1 LLKIVQQF
9 EAEFR
14 KVYLEDDF
22 LNLRIKSKLFGL
34 ISVDKPP
41 SSEKNSFSENL
52 QKKFLYHGML
62 S

>member
-41 SSEKNSFSENL
+41 SSEK
-52 QKKFLYHGML
+52 KFLSLKIYKKISLPWHA
-62 S
+62 